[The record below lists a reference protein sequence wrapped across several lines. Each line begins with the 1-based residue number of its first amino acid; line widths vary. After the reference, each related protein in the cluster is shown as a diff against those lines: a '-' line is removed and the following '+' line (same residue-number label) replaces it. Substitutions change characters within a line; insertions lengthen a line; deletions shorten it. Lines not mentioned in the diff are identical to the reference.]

1 MSRIDQI
8 HQHNRTRERAAR
20 TRFVAAWINSR
31 KERNVQLLA
40 ALRRCRLSKPAK
52 AQTSAKSRA
61 IAVNGG
67 KPIHSKSKTDIVG
80 PPGLFD
86 TDLFAELT
94 KEDRFLGP
102 MKRVFVNKDVTSFNK
117 LGSYMAQLWTKAAV
131 VNDYVIVDN
140 KFAIPEPLRKVFL
153 ARIHRSH
160 PGQEAMMS
168 ASDYIWWLFMIR
180 QIIDTCEMRRE
191 CTLFGPNLKPTKPF
205 KTAHS
210 LPTLSG
216 HNQNFWLDFAGPIL
230 DEKDNKS
237 FLLVAIDRFF
247 GSYHENSGGEKRS

>member
-52 AQTSAKSRA
+52 AQTSAKRRA
-61 IAVNGG
+61 LAVNGG
-67 KPIHSKSKTDIVG
+67 KPILSKSRKDIVG

-86 TDLFAELT
+86 TDLLAELNKFLFST
-94 KEDRFLGP
+94 NRFLGP

-131 VNDYVIVDN
+131 VNNYVIVDN
-140 KFAIPEPLRKVFL
+140 KLAIPEPLREVVL

-168 ASDYIWWLFMIR
+168 ASDYIWWLFMIW

-191 CTLFGPNLKPTKPF
+191 CTLFGQNLKPTKPF

-216 HNQNFWLDFAGPIL
+216 HNQ
-230 DEKDNKS
+230 K
-237 FLLVAIDRFF
+237 F
-247 GSYHENSGGEKRS
+247 G